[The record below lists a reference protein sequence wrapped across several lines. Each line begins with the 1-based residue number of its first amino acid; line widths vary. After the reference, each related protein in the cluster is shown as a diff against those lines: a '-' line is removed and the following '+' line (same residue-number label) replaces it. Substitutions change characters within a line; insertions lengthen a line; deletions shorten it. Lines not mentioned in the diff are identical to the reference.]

1 MTDSNSPSET
11 KYVKGYMCLSF
22 DTIFRNKCGKK
33 LTCIAIKTE
42 TDEKNCIKRK
52 WFIKLKFKNVSEEY
66 EYFIKYRD
74 SLKINSELLII
85 ID

>member
-52 WFIKLKFKNVSEEY
+52 K
-66 EYFIKYRD
+66 
-74 SLKINSELLII
+74 
-85 ID
+85 

>member
-52 WFIKLKFKNVSEEY
+52 NGQNTAEVTGDFIGTSIAY
-66 EYFIKYRD
+66 IIK
-74 SLKINSELLII
+74 
-85 ID
+85 